1 VVSILFIE
9 STHKCKKQENLMQV
23 SNFNLKAAL
32 LAVGLTFTSSVFATD
47 ITGAGATFPYPIYAK
62 WAESY
67 NVKTGVKMN
76 YQSIGS
82 GGGIKQITNK
92 TVDFGAS
99 DKPLK
104 PEELEK
110 AGLMQFPTVVGG
122 VVPVVNIPG
131 VADGELRLS
140 GEVLANIF
148 LKKITKWNDASIKA
162 LNPSLALPDT
172 AITVVHRSDGSGT
185 SFVFTNY
192 LSKVSKEW
200 SDKVGAD
207 TSVAWPAGV
216 GGKGNEGVASYAQR
230 IKGAIGYVE
239 YAYAKQ
245 NNLPSVAMQNRE
257 GEFVKPGFEGFQSAA
272 KYADWAKAPGF
283 YEILTNEPGKT
294 TWPIA
299 GATFILMHKS
309 QDKPANAAE
318 VLKFFDWGYSSG
330 GLMAKALDY
339 VPMPDSVVSIIE
351 TSWKEK
357 MKSKDGAPIWTK

>member
-1 VVSILFIE
+1 MQTKFIKSLSVAAILTAI
-9 STHKCKKQENLMQV
+9 T
-23 SNFNLKAAL
+23 
-32 LAVGLTFTSSVFATD
+32 TSAFATD

-67 NVKTGVKMN
+67 SVKTGVKMN

-82 GGGIKQITNK
+82 GGGIKQISNK

-131 VADGELRLS
+131 IADGELRLS

-148 LKKITKWNDASIKA
+148 LKKITKWNDAAIKS
-162 LNPSLALPDT
+162 LNPGAALPDL

-185 SFVFTNY
+185 TFVFANY

-200 SDKVGAD
+200 ADKVGAD
-207 TSVAWPAGV
+207 TSVSWPAGV

-230 IKGAIGYVE
+230 IKGSIGYVE

-245 NNLPSVAMQNRE
+245 NNLPTISMQNRE
-257 GEFVKPGFEGFQSAA
+257 GEFVKPGIASFQSAA

-283 YEILTNEPGKT
+283 YEILTNEPGKE

-299 GATFILMHKS
+299 GATFILMHKL
-309 QDKPANAAE
+309 QDKPANAVE
-318 VLKFFDWGYSSG
+318 VLKFFDWGYKNGS
-330 GLMAKALDY
+330 LMAKALDY
-339 VPMPDSVVSIIE
+339 VPLPEDVVTIIE
-351 TSWKEK
+351 TSWKSN
-357 MKSKDGAPIWTK
+357 MKSKDGAAVWTK

>member
-1 VVSILFIE
+1 MGIS
-9 STHKCKKQENLMQV
+9 MQTKLIKSLCV
-23 SNFNLKAAL
+23 AAIF
-32 LAVGLTFTSSVFATD
+32 ATITTSAFATD

-67 NVKTGVKMN
+67 NVKTGVKLN

-82 GGGIKQITNK
+82 GGGIKQIINK

-110 AGLMQFPTVVGG
+110 AGLMQFPAIVGG
-122 VVPVVNIPG
+122 VVPVINIPG

-148 LKKITKWNDASIKA
+148 LKKITKWNDPAIVA
-162 LNPSLALPDT
+162 LNPSVKLPDS

-185 SFVFTNY
+185 TFVFVNY

-200 SDKVGAD
+200 ADKVGAD

-230 IKGAIGYVE
+230 IKGSIGYVE
-239 YAYAKQ
+239 YAFAKQ
-245 NNLPSVAMQNRE
+245 NNLPTAVMQNRE
-257 GEFVKPGFEGFQSAA
+257 GEFVKPTIESFQSAA
-272 KYADWAKAPGF
+272 KYAEWDKAPGF
-283 YEILTNEPGKT
+283 YEILTNEPGKAS
-294 TWPIA
+294 WPIT
-299 GATFILMHKS
+299 GASFILMHKS
-309 QDKPANAAE
+309 QDNPANGAE
-318 VLKFFDWGYSSG
+318 VLKFFDWSYANGS
-330 GLMAKALDY
+330 LMAKALDY
-339 VPMPDSVVSIIE
+339 VPMPDSVVKLIE
-351 TSWKEK
+351 TSWKNNIK
-357 MKSKDGAPIWTK
+357 NKDGAAVWSK